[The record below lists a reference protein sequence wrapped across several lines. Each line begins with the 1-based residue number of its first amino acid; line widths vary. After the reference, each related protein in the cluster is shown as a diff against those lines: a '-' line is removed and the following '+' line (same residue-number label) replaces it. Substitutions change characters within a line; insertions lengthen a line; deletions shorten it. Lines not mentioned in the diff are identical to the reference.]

1 MRMVNLYMFEN
12 LKEKL
17 VGDKSGAVTQ
27 GILVWVSA
35 AIMLVVMVPVINAI
49 ITSTPFI
56 NGTTNPTMNTT
67 QSTVTAMVGNSFN
80 LIVVVLIILAAV
92 IILGVIG
99 YLQGGRE

>member
-17 VGDKSGAVTQ
+17 VGDKSGSVTQ
-27 GILVWVSA
+27 GIMVWVSA
-35 AIMLVVMVPVINAI
+35 AIMLVVMVPVINGVLGA
-49 ITSTPFI
+49 TPTIF
-56 NGTTNPTMNTT
+56 NGTMNTT

-99 YLQGGRE
+99 YLQGGREAA